1 MVSDVHDLSND
12 DDDEVIDNNN
22 WTDNDNWTDNGTLS
36 SDENDYD
43 VEDN

>member
-12 DDDEVIDNNN
+12 DDDDVINNDN
-22 WTDNDNWTDNGTLS
+22 WTDNDNLTDGTFS